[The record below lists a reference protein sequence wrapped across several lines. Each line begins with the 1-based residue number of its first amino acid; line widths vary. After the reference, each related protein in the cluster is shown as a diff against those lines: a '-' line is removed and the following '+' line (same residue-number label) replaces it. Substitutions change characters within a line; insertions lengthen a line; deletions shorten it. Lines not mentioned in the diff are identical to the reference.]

1 MTCRFRPEARILQ
14 NGYGDTIVAAEI
26 ERRGRKDYIPAENWR
41 QLEDDARAYL
51 VSRGVEINEAGI
63 FDCPE
68 QLAEKAQFGF
78 ELFWAQSSL
87 SLGAAL
93 GEWRREVL
101 GANDYAVFAV
111 QHGVSPR
118 TLQLLE
124 QINRIPRRADTRK
137 RLARAYRLPE
147 GFLDELAREQHRTVV
162 VF

>member
-1 MTCRFRPEARILQ
+1 MTRHPRPKVRILQ

-26 ERRGRKDYIPAENWR
+26 DRGGRKDYVPAENWHE
-41 QLEDDARAYL
+41 LEPAARDYL
-51 VSRGVEINEAGI
+51 ESRGVRISETGNY
-63 FDCPE
+63 DCP
-68 QLAEKAQFGF
+68 QQIAERAKFGF

-137 RLARAYRLPE
+137 RLERAYRLPE
-147 GFLDELAREQHRTVV
+147 GFLDGLVEE
-162 VF
+162 

>member
-1 MTCRFRPEARILQ
+1 MPYQLRSFEVRILQ
-14 NGYGDTIVAAEI
+14 NGCGDIIVAAEI

-41 QLEDDARAYL
+41 ELEPAARDDIE
-51 VSRGVEINEAGI
+51 SRGVRISEAGNY
-63 FDCPE
+63 DCPQ
-68 QLAEKAQFGF
+68 QLAERAEFGF

-137 RLARAYRLPE
+137 RLERAYRLPE
-147 GFLDELAREQHRTVV
+147 RFLDGLLEE
-162 VF
+162 

>member
-1 MTCRFRPEARILQ
+1 MKVRIIS
-14 NGYGDTIVAAEI
+14 NGCGDTIVAAEI
-26 ERRGRKDYIPAENWR
+26 ERRGRRDYIPADNWR
-41 QLEDDARAYL
+41 ELEPAAL
-51 VSRGVEINEAGI
+51 AELESRGVGVSETGI

-78 ELFWAQSSL
+78 ELFWAQSDSP
-87 SLGAAL
+87 LGAAL
-93 GEWRREVL
+93 AAWRRQVL

-137 RLARAYRLPE
+137 RLERAYRLPE
-147 GFLDELAREQHRTVV
+147 GFLDGLVEE
-162 VF
+162 

>member
-1 MTCRFRPEARILQ
+1 MPYQLRSFEVRIIS
-14 NGYGDTIVAAEI
+14 NGCGDTIVAAEI
-26 ERRGRKDYIPAENWR
+26 ERRGRKDYVPAENWR
-41 QLEDDARAYL
+41 ELEPAARDHLASHGVP
-51 VSRGVEINEAGI
+51 VSETGNY
-63 FDCPE
+63 DCP
-68 QLAEKAQFGF
+68 QQIAERAKFGF

-124 QINRIPRRADTRK
+124 QINRIPRRADTRR
-137 RLARAYRLPE
+137 RLERAYRLPE
-147 GFLDELAREQHRTVV
+147 GFLERLEESVSI
-162 VF
+162 